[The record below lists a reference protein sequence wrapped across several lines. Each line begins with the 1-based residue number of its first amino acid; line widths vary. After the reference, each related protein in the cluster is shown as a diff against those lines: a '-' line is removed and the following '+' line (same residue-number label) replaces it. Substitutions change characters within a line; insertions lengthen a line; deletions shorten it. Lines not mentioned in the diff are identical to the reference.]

1 MTDEIIAKL
10 SRLQGWKVMNRTSM
24 MRYKKTNKDPKEIGQ
39 ELNVATI
46 LEGSIRKEK
55 DDIRVITQLIN
66 VEDGFSLWS
75 NTYDRKLDRIF
86 ELQNEIAEKIAGALQ
101 AKVAPEQ
108 KERLLKNPTEN
119 LDAYDLY
126 LKGRSLWRARGK
138 ENLEKSIEYFKL
150 AIIEDPNYALAYT
163 GISDAYSILAN
174 NQFMPSNEGYP
185 KAKEAVLKALKLD
198 NTLAEAHAS
207 LAAILGNFDWEWEG
221 AEKEYKRAI
230 ELNPGYATAHHWYAF
245 HLKYMARHEEAIAE
259 IKLAQELDPLSLR
272 INENVGY
279 LLYFARR
286 YDEAIDALKK
296 ANEMDPNKSAG
307 RRYLINVYLE
317 KSMYDEALKLYP
329 EKNNQYSLGLTYAKM
344 GKINEARQVLDYWI
358 KRSKQEYV
366 SSYNFARFYFALGE
380 NDQGF
385 IWLDKAYEEH
395 DSWMCDL
402 KVEPLLD
409 SVRSDPRFKALLR
422 KMNLE

>member
-1 MTDEIIAKL
+1 
-10 SRLQGWKVMNRTSM
+10 
-24 MRYKKTNKDPKEIGQ
+24 
-39 ELNVATI
+39 
-46 LEGSIRKEK
+46 
-55 DDIRVITQLIN
+55 
-66 VEDGFSLWS
+66 
-75 NTYDRKLDRIF
+75 
-86 ELQNEIAEKIAGALQ
+86 
-101 AKVAPEQ
+101 
-108 KERLLKNPTEN
+108 
-119 LDAYDLY
+119 
-126 LKGRSLWRARGK
+126 
-138 ENLEKSIEYFKL
+138 
-150 AIIEDPNYALAYT
+150 
-163 GISDAYSILAN
+163 
-174 NQFMPSNEGYP
+174 
-185 KAKEAVLKALKLD
+185 VLKALKLD